1 MIEIGVIKTPKC
13 SRVGKKILYM
23 RTYFLTFVH
32 HLFKTIT
39 LWAALHSIN
48 TCSCRSVFSSVST
61 FPSGWDNEA
70 RVACSCSSQSSNTC
84 KPLWYSW
91 WTSTSPLALLTA
103 FCNTTD
109 WRHEP
114 KEAVYPFSITGGVDS
129 AIMWS
134 QPYRSFW
141 LFKTCK
147 TQKTTV
153 SGKVWLLTRVLI
165 SNENWTELHFNI
177 TYEQLKCM

>member
-1 MIEIGVIKTPKC
+1 
-13 SRVGKKILYM
+13 M

-39 LWAALHSIN
+39 LWAILHSIN

-84 KPLWYSW
+84 KALWYSW

-103 FCNTTD
+103 FCNKTD
-109 WRHEP
+109 WRHEW
-114 KEAVYPFSITGGVDS
+114 KEAVYPFSITGAVDS
-129 AIMWS
+129 VIMCYNHTGHFDYLKLPKPKRLLCLEKYDYS
-134 QPYRSFW
+134 QDYRFQT
-141 LFKTCK
+141 KTELNYILKHMSSWNVCN
-147 TQKTTV
+147 
-153 SGKVWLLTRVLI
+153 VLI
-165 SNENWTELHFNI
+165 ICKSVNKT
-177 TYEQLKCM
+177 LKLL